1 MGVFSSLLF
10 KVRLGLSRIV
20 LLNAFEL
27 GFDAKP
33 HSDDF

>member
-20 LLNAFEL
+20 LNAFEL